1 MTLHQKVHKR
11 LHLGLKKYGH
21 GVRAMDNP
29 QTWGTVKNSWMEM
42 AQEEFLDG
50 IVYVLTDFIRSVG
63 TSGTLGED
71 DNELI
76 MFYLKNL
83 ETIDSPRHK
92 TMITKLLECCELCE

>member
-11 LHLGLKKYGH
+11 LYLGLKKYGH

-29 QTWGTVKNSWMEM
+29 QTWGTHRDSWMEM
-42 AQEEFLDG
+42 AQEELLDG
-50 IVYVLTDFIRSVG
+50 IVYVLTDFIRGVG

-83 ETIDSPRHK
+83 DTVDSPKHK
-92 TMITKLLECCELCE
+92 LMITKLLECCELCE

>member
-1 MTLHQKVHKR
+1 MTPQQKVQKR
-11 LHLGLKKYGH
+11 LQLGLKKYGH
-21 GVRAMDNP
+21 GVRATDNP
-29 QTWGTVKNSWMEM
+29 QTWGTAKNSWLEM
-42 AQEEFLDG
+42 AEEEFLDG

-83 ETIDSPRHK
+83 DTVDSSKHK
-92 TMITKLLECCELCE
+92 LIITKLLECCELCE